1 MNSARAAL
9 VVLAIAAAAA
19 LGGCSS
25 GTPGETSTPT
35 ASVSASPTP
44 SPSTSESSPPDSQAS
59 VFVGAWGEDKVG
71 QPSLT
76 IASDGAFNG
85 TDGCNSLAG
94 QGMINGD
101 TFEFGS
107 FASTLM
113 ACQEV
118 DAWLAKADTAT
129 VSGDTMTVLD
139 KSGTVIGTLTKR

>member
-1 MNSARAAL
+1 MKTARAAL
-9 VVLAIAAAAA
+9 LVLAIAAAAA

-25 GTPGETSTPT
+25 GTPSESSTPT
-35 ASVSASPTP
+35 ASVPATP
-44 SPSTSESSPPDSQAS
+44 SPSASESSPPDSQAS

-94 QGMINGD
+94 QGTINGD

-129 VSGDTMTVLD
+129 VSGDTLTILD
-139 KSGTVIGTLTKR
+139 KTGTVIGTLTKR

>member
-1 MNSARAAL
+1 MKSAHASL

-25 GTPGETSTPT
+25 GTPGESSTPT
-35 ASVSASPTP
+35 ASVSP
-44 SPSTSESSPPDSQAS
+44 SPSPSATASSPPDSQAS

-76 IASDGAFNG
+76 ITSDGAFNG

-94 QGMINGD
+94 QGTINGD

-129 VSGDTMTVLD
+129 VSGDTLTVLD
-139 KSGTVIGTLTKR
+139 KTGTVIGTLTKR